1 MKKLMLEVDNLRVE
15 SFAIDAESLERGTVE
30 GNSLPTKPLCSRY
43 CAPTVGCADTATC
56 TVDVCC

>member
-1 MKKLMLEVDNLRVE
+1 MKKLMLELEHLQVE
-15 SFAIDAESLERGTVE
+15 SFATDAEPLERGTVE

-43 CAPTVGCADTATC
+43 CPPTVSCNDTATC